1 MSDLKDYFLAQL
13 QRTDSLAQISSLLSW
28 DEQVNLPPSQAS
40 AEQRASQAS
49 ALAELRHREFTSPE
63 FAGSLE
69 ELEKDADPDDVDLQ
83 VILRETRRDLDRA
96 RLIPPA
102 FIARRTAAH
111 SAAYHAWKDARKR
124 NDYAAFAPYLEENL
138 RLACEEAS
146 FTGYA
151 DNPYDYHVDLHDPGV
166 DSATIRDLFHELRS
180 GLAPLAERILALA
193 ENLSLPT
200 LRGFPEEKQETFLRE
215 VVSSLGFDFARGRLD
230 VAVHPFCSGNAADT
244 RLTTRYHPDNP
255 LDSLYSSIHEAGH
268 GLYEQG
274 LPKEWL
280 GTPLAE
286 AAGMAVHESQSRIW
300 ENQVA
305 RSRPFWSRWEP
316 RFRELFPDQLT
327 SFSSEQLL
335 LAVNQVSRNPIRVD
349 ADEVTYNLHVILRF
363 ELEEDLFSG
372 KVKVKDLPA
381 AWNAKAESI
390 LGLTPQNDAEGVLQD
405 VHWSGGAFGY
415 FPSYCLGN
423 LLAAQLWRAA
433 EADGT
438 ADPLAPERLLSW
450 LGEKIHRHGRRL
462 SLLDLTLQA
471 TGEPLSSQAL
481 LQYLET
487 RYLSLYE
494 AAS

>member
-1 MSDLKDYFLAQL
+1 MTDLKDSFLARL
-13 QRTDSLAQISSLLSW
+13 RRLDSLAQISSLLSW

-40 AEQRASQAS
+40 AKQRASQS
-49 ALAELRHREFTSPE
+49 ATLAEARHREFTSAE
-63 FAGSLE
+63 FVRN
-69 ELEKDADPDDVDLQ
+69 LEKLETEANPEDADLQ

-96 RLIPPA
+96 LLIPSA
-102 FIARRTAAH
+102 FVARRTAAH
-111 SAAYHAWKDARKR
+111 SAAYHAWKDARAG
-124 NDYAAFAPYLEENL
+124 NDFSAFAPCLKENL
-138 RLACEEAS
+138 KLAAEEAS
-146 FTGYA
+146 LTGYA
-151 DNPYDYHVDLHDPGV
+151 DNPYDYHVDLHDPGM
-166 DSATIRDLFHELRS
+166 DAATIRRLFRELRA
-180 GLAPLAERILALA
+180 GLVPLAERILALA
-193 ENLSLPT
+193 DNVSLPP
-200 LRGFPEEKQETFLRE
+200 LRGFPEDKQETFLRE

-230 VAVHPFCSGNAADT
+230 VALHPFCSGNAADT

-305 RSRPFWSRWEP
+305 RSRPFWQRWEP
-316 RFRELFPDQLT
+316 RFRELFSEQLAP
-327 SFSSEQLL
+327 FSSEQLL

-363 ELEEDLFSG
+363 ELEQDLFSG
-372 KVKVKDLPA
+372 KLEPDDLPD

-390 LGLTPQNDAEGVLQD
+390 LGLTPRTDAEGVLQD

-433 EADGT
+433 EADGA

-450 LGEKIHRHGRRL
+450 LGEKIHRLGRRL
-462 SLLDLTLQA
+462 SLLDLTLHA
-471 TGEPLSSQAL
+471 TGEPLSAQAL

-487 RYLSLYE
+487 RYLSLYQ